1 MAQVRQDPAGTKTP
15 HVMRIKLK
23 TFSLF
28 SLILFLAMS
37 VLPAKADKRAI
48 ITFEATTYNFGDLY
62 EADGDATC
70 TFKFTNTGTAPLLL
84 VRAQASCGC
93 TSPEYPKQ
101 PIRPGESGTITV
113 TYHAKG
119 RPGAFQK
126 SIYVYDNSAPN
137 HSTTLIITGYVKSSK
152 KPEENYSQQLGG
164 GLRLKVRTLSFF
176 DLYPNQSA
184 KTRSFS
190 VYNESIH
197 PIQLTFQ
204 NMPKHLYVESDPQI
218 IPAKQEG
225 KILVTYY
232 TSRVKD
238 WGMRKDYFDVLV
250 KGYEAQMTGNRLA
263 VTADIRED
271 FSKLS
276 TKEKAEAP
284 VIEVSQRSINFGTTS
299 TQKKSVVTVTNNGKS
314 KLLIRKL
321 QNDEPD
327 IFPCSLSTDQI
338 KPGETAEITVT
349 YCPEKS
355 SLATMNHHITLI
367 SNDPNNSHVII
378 NMTAGK

>member
-1 MAQVRQDPAGTKTP
+1 
-15 HVMRIKLK
+15 
-23 TFSLF
+23 
-28 SLILFLAMS
+28 
-37 VLPAKADKRAI
+37 
-48 ITFEATTYNFGDLY
+48 
-62 EADGDATC
+62 
-70 TFKFTNTGTAPLLL
+70 
-84 VRAQASCGC
+84 
-93 TSPEYPKQ
+93 
-101 PIRPGESGTITV
+101 
-113 TYHAKG
+113 
-119 RPGAFQK
+119 
-126 SIYVYDNSAPN
+126 
-137 HSTTLIITGYVKSSK
+137 
-152 KPEENYSQQLGG
+152 
-164 GLRLKVRTLSFF
+164 
-176 DLYPNQSA
+176 
-184 KTRSFS
+184 
-190 VYNESIH
+190 
-197 PIQLTFQ
+197 
-204 NMPKHLYVESDPQI
+204 MPKHLYVESDPQI